1 MQHTIKILK
10 TEFMTYN
17 TKSFL
22 TTKPENFYFVPG
34 QATDLTINIAEYKD
48 KKSPFTFTSPPDS
61 PYLEFIMKIYPEHE
75 RITKKLLDIKSGDEF
90 IITDPFGTIQ
100 YKGRGIFIAGGAGIT
115 PFIAM
120 LRNLK
125 KQNKLEGNTLIFSN
139 KTEKDIILK
148 NEFDKMYELKKIYTL
163 TREKNK
169 SYESGRINESFLRKH
184 IKNFKQNFYICGHV
198 TFVGEITY
206 ILQKLGV
213 NPDSIVVET

>member
-10 TEFMTYN
+10 TEFVTYN
-17 TKSFL
+17 TKRFI

-34 QATDLTINIAEYKD
+34 QATDLTINLPNYKD
-48 KKSPFTFTSPPDS
+48 KKSPFTFTSLPDS
-61 PYLEFIMKIYPEHE
+61 PYLEFIIKTYPEHE
-75 RITKKLLDIKSGDEF
+75 RITKKLLNINQGNEF

-100 YKGRGIFIAGGAGIT
+100 YKGKGIFIAGGAGIT

-148 NEFDKMYELKKIYTL
+148 NEFDKICELKKIYTL
-163 TREKNK
+163 TKEQNEK
-169 SYESGRINESFLRKH
+169 YEQGRINESFLKKH
-184 IKNFKQNFYICGHV
+184 IKNFKQNFYICGPI
-198 TFVGEITY
+198 TFVGELTY
-206 ILQKLGV
+206 ILQKLGA
-213 NPDSIVVET
+213 NPDSIIVET